1 MPIITI
7 QAIQGVVL
15 TSPEQKREL
24 LQKMTDT
31 FISVV
36 GEVARPYTY
45 CLIQETPLMEW
56 SIAGKPLPDLPFLYG
71 PEYAAMHANAN
82 KIMRDFVEGAAGRG
96 RRPREGQGGQGREC
110 LGRGRDLVYCAEGTQ
125 VDNGQVDKGRTDGC
139 SSALVSLIPLS
150 HLYPCLPQKERTC
163 VNVRRSKGNY
173 SPMERGRLVGRQ
185 VRPGL

>member
-7 QAIQGVVL
+7 QAIKGVVL

-45 CLIQETPLMEW
+45 CIIQETPLMEW

-71 PEYAAMHANAN
+71 PEYAAMHKNAN
-82 KIMRDFVEGAAGRG
+82 EIMRKFVESQSTNPPAQASAKVAATN
-96 RRPREGQGGQGREC
+96 GGSRKHAHE
-110 LGRGRDLVYCAEGTQ
+110 AW
-125 VDNGQVDKGRTDGC
+125 NG
-139 SSALVSLIPLS
+139 S
-150 HLYPCLPQKERTC
+150 
-163 VNVRRSKGNY
+163 
-173 SPMERGRLVGRQ
+173 
-185 VRPGL
+185 

>member
-71 PEYAAMHANAN
+71 PEYAAMHAASN
-82 KIMRDFVEGAAGRG
+82 KIMRDFVEGPPAA
-96 RRPREGQGGQGREC
+96 PEDPEKVKAAQAENAWGG
-110 LGRGRDLVYCAEGTQ
+110 AAT
-125 VDNGQVDKGRTDGC
+125 
-139 SSALVSLIPLS
+139 
-150 HLYPCLPQKERTC
+150 
-163 VNVRRSKGNY
+163 
-173 SPMERGRLVGRQ
+173 
-185 VRPGL
+185 